1 MLLQMCNDARKS
13 CRKVLYKAVSHR
25 LTLPFHIK
33 LAAEFYEFLRLEDNM
48 RRHIGW
54 ALASVVSLGIGGLG
68 AASAA
73 DMAVKA
79 RPMVAPPV
87 VVYNW
92 TGCYIGG
99 NVGGGWARTEQTQI
113 AKVGGPLII
122 PNNDFGTSDSNNV
135 IGGAQIGCDYQFAGN
150 WVVGVQ
156 GMFDFGTI
164 HSSHNV
170 PTAFPGFP
178 VGAFVSENRIK
189 DVFTATGRVGY
200 LFAPQV
206 LGYVKGGGAWTRV
219 DHIFNGTIPTFFLS
233 ESATGVDRQGW
244 TVGGGLEWM
253 FAPGWS
259 VFGEFNYM
267 DFGLKNIAFIAG
279 PATVGAPDIVRTR
292 LTMETALV
300 GVNYKFNWAQPV
312 VAKY

>member
-1 MLLQMCNDARKS
+1 MAFLTFWGVEM
-13 CRKVLYKAVSHR
+13 HR
-25 LTLPFHIK
+25 LAIVG
-33 LAAEFYEFLRLEDNM
+33 A
-48 RRHIGW
+48 
-54 ALASVVSLGIGGLG
+54 GLLSIAGLVG

-73 DMAVKA
+73 DLPARTYTKA
-79 RPMVAPPV
+79 PVAPPV
-87 VVYNW
+87 ITYNW

-99 NVGGGWARTEQTQI
+99 NIGGGWARTEQTQI
-113 AKVGGPLII
+113 GQVDGTVGV
-122 PNNDFGTSDSNNV
+122 NDFGRSEGSNV

-164 HSSHNV
+164 NSTHVV
-170 PTAFPGFP
+170 PTAFPGAP
-178 VGAFVSENRIK
+178 VGAFVSQNKTK
-189 DVFTATGRVGY
+189 DIFTATARVGY

-219 DHIFNGTIPTFFLS
+219 DHTFIGTIPTTFLS
-233 ESATGVDRQGW
+233 ENALGVDRQGW

-259 VFGEFNYM
+259 LFGEYNYM
-267 DFGLKNIAFIAG
+267 DFGNKDIAFVAG
-279 PATVGAPDIVRTR
+279 PDTFGAADIVRTR
-292 LTMETALV
+292 LTIQTALV
-300 GVNYKFNWAQPV
+300 GVNYKFSWAQPV